1 MTSQIDLLRS
11 SIEENCCSG
20 WIETRGCCRITS
32 EVEKCCL
39 KWKSLNS
46 PPRRLFCNNTITRAL
61 FLKYLPGTTWYNHV
75 FPCTMNST
83 IKSLV
88 LTWDRH
94 VFIYPYLYFHRP
106 TGLWRYFT
114 KIILWQFIVP
124 QRKHCNLK
132 KWLVSPTKKAYQL
145 TTESCSRTNLRT
157 LETEYWKWHLY
168 R

>member
-1 MTSQIDLLRS
+1 MLQWLNRNSWLLQ
-11 SIEENCCSG
+11 NNL
-20 WIETRGCCRITS
+20 RGGEMLFEMEKPQFSTS
-32 EVEKCCL
+32 EVIL
-39 KWKSLNS
+39 QQYD
-46 PPRRLFCNNTITRAL
+46 NTCFI
-61 FLKYLPGTTWYNHV
+61 PGTTWYNHV